1 MVLIV
6 LDSKILKS
14 DSRDSLKKPLFFF
27 FFFKREGSENPKYI
41 SKEVNSVKI
50 IFV

>member
-27 FFFKREGSENPKYI
+27 LRGK
-41 SKEVNSVKI
+41 VVKTLNT
-50 IFV
+50 FLKK

>member
-27 FFFKREGSENPKYI
+27 FLRGK
-41 SKEVNSVKI
+41 VVKTLNT
-50 IFV
+50 FLKK

>member
-27 FFFKREGSENPKYI
+27 KREGSENPKYI

-50 IFV
+50 IFF

>member
-6 LDSKILKS
+6 LDSKILVS
-14 DSRDSLKKPLFFF
+14 DSRDSLKKPLF

-50 IFV
+50 IFF

>member
-27 FFFKREGSENPKYI
+27 FFKREGSENPKYI